1 MDSRNQKVVVDRSL
15 PGVRLDS
22 YLRDLFP
29 VVSRGTFKR
38 LIDEGHVR
46 VDGAVAKATHAPQ
59 AGEEIDVHFPPA
71 KPTRLEPVD
80 LPLDI
85 LFEDEHLLVL
95 NKPVGL
101 VVHPASGEEPVTLVH
116 ALLHH
121 CRGQLSGIGG
131 VERPGIVHRID
142 RDTSGCLVVAKH
154 DEAHLGLSGQFK
166 ERTVN
171 KIYHAIACGEVPH
184 ASGEIRARLGRHANH
199 RMSVVVDETRGRDAW
214 TSFQVRERFELA
226 TLLDVKIHTG
236 RTHQIRVH
244 FQHIG
249 HPLAGDS
256 LYGKRQNGRLRAASG
271 VVMERQMLHAHLL
284 EFQHPVSK
292 EQLSFR
298 VPWPEDFASAVQ
310 ELRAR
315 LNPTA

>member
-1 MDSRNQKVVVDRSL
+1 MDARTQKLVVDCSL
-15 PGVRLDS
+15 PGVRLDTF
-22 YLRDLFP
+22 LRDSFP

-38 LIDEGHVR
+38 LIDEGHVL
-46 VDGAVAKATHAPQ
+46 VDGRVAKATHSPQ
-59 AGEEIDVHFPPA
+59 AGEEIEVHFPPA

-80 LPLDI
+80 LPLDV
-85 LFEDEHLLVL
+85 LFEDEHLLVV

-101 VVHPASGEEPVTLVH
+101 VVHPASGEEPATLVH

-154 DEAHLGLSGQFK
+154 DQAHLGISSQFK

-171 KIYHAIACGEVPH
+171 KIYHAIACGEIAH
-184 ASGEIRARLGRHANH
+184 LSGDIRARLGRHANH
-199 RMSVVVDETRGRDAW
+199 RMSVVVDESRGREAW
-214 TSFQVRERFELA
+214 TTFQVRERWGLA
-226 TLLDVKIHTG
+226 TLAEVKIHTG

-249 HPLAGDS
+249 HPLAGDT
-256 LYGKRQNGRLRAASG
+256 LYGKRQNGRLRQATG
-271 VVMERQMLHAHLL
+271 VIIERQMLHAHLL
-284 EFQHPVSK
+284 EFHHPIHG
-292 EQLSFR
+292 QPLSFR
-298 VPWPEDFASAVQ
+298 APWPDDFEAAARQ
-310 ELRAR
+310 LRDRA
-315 LNPTA
+315 NPVG